1 MWAIRLPQKQNRWA
15 NASRIPV
22 QLWTMGH
29 FWCTQ
34 CGYVRAPGCDLL
46 KPSLFFRICMD
57 CYRPLPV
64 SMRPLGS
71 GRSPFTSM
79 TSWLIAY
86 VACGSKC
93 WSACRM
99 TTPSSF
105 PQWWQMA
112 SGHRTATNQVCEFA
126 SWIRCRE
133 RSCFCH
139 TDPLIFCTGRC
150 WVLVLKFW
158 AEQPK
163 NSHCLCINYD
173 PGLASR
179 PSLFTHGL
187 CIQKKMIPTAQA
199 WSNGIIFHH
208 IPKQMVHFIP
218 QVHYFN
224 PVLAGLTP
232 LNWSYREVRF
242 HDTTTNTHFGWLKS
256 PINHQPV
263 KSISVCPSIS
273 PLYS

>member
-1 MWAIRLPQKQNRWA
+1 MRAIRLPQKQNRWA

-57 CYRPLPV
+57 WYRPFPV

-79 TSWLIAY
+79 ASWLMAY

-93 WSACRM
+93 RSACQM

-112 SGHRTATNQVCEFA
+112 SGHRTATNEVCEFA
-126 SWIRCRE
+126 SWIRCGE

-139 TDPLIFCTGRC
+139 TNPVFFCTGRC

-163 NSHCLCINYD
+163 NSHCLCIMTQSWPAD
-173 PGLASR
+173 PHCPLMAFAYKRKWSR
-179 PSLFTHGL
+179 RSSLEQWDY
-187 CIQKKMIPTAQA
+187 ISPYSQKFV
-199 WSNGIIFHH
+199 N
-208 IPKQMVHFIP
+208 FIP
-218 QVHYFN
+218 QVHYSN

-232 LNWSYREVRF
+232 LNSSHREVRF
-242 HDTTTNTHFGWLKS
+242 HDTTTNTRFGRLKS
-256 PINHQPV
+256 PMNHQPV
-263 KSISVCPSIS
+263 KSISVCPSKS